1 MLKRITSVGMAFI
14 LLFTIFCFQVSANEY
29 EKETRYSYTHSCS
42 SVLSISGLNA
52 SCKSSLNGYP
62 NITTKIELTQ
72 TLEET
77 FGGISWYY
85 VDSWNTT
92 VYNYYIRFTNTKSPL
107 SSGNYHIKNVAK
119 VYSGSS
125 YETITFYSDIVT
137 N

>member
-1 MLKRITSVGMAFI
+1 MLKRIISLGMAVVMTFT
-14 LLFTIFCFQVSANEY
+14 LFCLPASANEDGITY
-29 EKETRYSYTHSCS
+29 LYTLSCGS
-42 SVLSISGLNA
+42 ELYI
-52 SCKSSLNGYP
+52 SSLKAKCVSDVEGYWGV
-62 NITTKIELTQ
+62 TTKIELTQ

-92 VYNYYIRFTNTKSPL
+92 VYNYYITFTNTKSPL

-119 VYSGSS
+119 VYSGSN

-137 N
+137 S